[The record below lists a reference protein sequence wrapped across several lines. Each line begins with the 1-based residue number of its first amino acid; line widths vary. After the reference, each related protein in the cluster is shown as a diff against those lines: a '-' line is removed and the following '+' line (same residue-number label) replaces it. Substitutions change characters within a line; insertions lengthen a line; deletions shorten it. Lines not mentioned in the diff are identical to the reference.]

1 MAVKIRLARHGKK
14 GFAFYHIVA
23 ADSRAPRDGKF
34 IEKLGTYNPNTN
46 PATIDL
52 NFEKAL
58 DWLLKG
64 AQPTDTCRAIL
75 SYKGVMYK
83 KHLLGGVAKGAFS
96 ESDAEAKFNK
106 WLSEKQT
113 KIENK
118 TNKLASD
125 AKSAEKSRLAA
136 ETKIKEERAA
146 ALAEKKAAAEAAA
159 REAAEAAA
167 ADGLMDMVRAIR
179 NVRAEMNVP
188 PAKRAHV
195 TIVTNAANEA
205 ACRAAAPY
213 LNKLA
218 GASTVSVQLDKS
230 GIDRNAVSVVSTLG
244 EAFMPMNE
252 LIDIAK
258 ELDRLAKDR
267 KHWQSEV
274 SRAEGKLNNQGFLAK
289 APEKVVEEER
299 SKLEKAKE
307 MLAKLEARIAEMQSM

>member
-1 MAVKIRLARHGKK
+1 MKLLHPFMPFITEDIYTRLPGSEETIMLSAWPK
-14 GFAFYHIVA
+14 
-23 ADSRAPRDGKF
+23 ADA
-34 IEKLGTYNPNTN
+34 
-46 PATIDL
+46 
-52 NFEKAL
+52 
-58 DWLLKG
+58 
-64 AQPTDTCRAIL
+64 
-75 SYKGVMYK
+75 
-83 KHLLGGVAKGAFS
+83 AFS
-96 ESDAEAKFNK
+96 FP
-106 WLSEKQT
+106 
-113 KIENK
+113 
-118 TNKLASD
+118 
-125 AKSAEKSRLAA
+125 
-136 ETKIKEERAA
+136 
-146 ALAEKKAAAEAAA
+146 
-159 REAAEAAA
+159 AEAAA

-195 TIVTNAANEA
+195 TIVTNSANEA

-289 APEKVVEEER
+289 APEKVVEEEC

>member
-1 MAVKIRLARHGKK
+1 M
-14 GFAFYHIVA
+14 
-23 ADSRAPRDGKF
+23 
-34 IEKLGTYNPNTN
+34 
-46 PATIDL
+46 DL
-52 NFEKAL
+52 
-58 DWLLKG
+58 
-64 AQPTDTCRAIL
+64 
-75 SYKGVMYK
+75 
-83 KHLLGGVAKGAFS
+83 
-96 ESDAEAKFNK
+96 
-106 WLSEKQT
+106 
-113 KIENK
+113 
-118 TNKLASD
+118 
-125 AKSAEKSRLAA
+125 
-136 ETKIKEERAA
+136 
-146 ALAEKKAAAEAAA
+146 
-159 REAAEAAA
+159 
-167 ADGLMDMVRAIR
+167 VRAIR